1 MRTGL
6 AYGIAAYGF
15 WGLVPIYFSA
25 LKSVPALELLAQR
38 VIWTLVFVLV
48 VLGGVARLG
57 RFRSTLA
64 SRKLMWRLALST
76 LFIAANW
83 FVFIYAVITDRVVET
98 SLGYFIGPLVSV
110 LLGVLVFGEALRPLQ
125 RLAIALAALGIGC
138 RLLLEGYL
146 PWIAL
151 TLACT
156 FSIYGMIRKT
166 VPVDGLVS
174 LAIESLLVTPLAI
187 AYLLY
192 LYIDDRLGLGSYGWG
207 TDVLLILSGIVTAIP
222 LICFG
227 QAARF
232 LPLSTMGF
240 LQYLSPSL
248 SFLIA
253 VTLLGDT
260 VDSVKLGCFV
270 LIWLGVACFLADTYR
285 STRRPKP
292 VVPMPLAS
300 LPTR

>member
-1 MRTGL
+1 MGL

-15 WGLVPIYFSA
+15 WGLVPLYFNA
-25 LKSVPALELLAQR
+25 LKSVPPVELLAQR
-38 VIWTLVFVLV
+38 VIWTLIFVVV
-48 VLGGVARLG
+48 VLGCVGRLG
-57 RFRSTLA
+57 VLGDTLA
-64 SRKLMWRLALST
+64 TRKLMLRLALST

-83 FVFIYAVITDRVVET
+83 FVFIYAVVTDRVVES
-98 SLGYFIGPLVSV
+98 SLGYFIGPLVSM
-110 LLGVLVFGEALRPLQ
+110 LLGVVVFGEQLRPLQ
-125 RLAIALAALGIGC
+125 RLAIALAAVGIGY

-156 FSIYGMIRKT
+156 FSVYGMIRKT

-192 LYIDDRLGLGSYGWG
+192 LAADGRLGLGNYGWG
-207 TDVLLILSGIVTAIP
+207 IDVLLVLSGIVTAIP

-232 LPLSTMGF
+232 LPLTTMGF

-253 VTLLGDT
+253 VTILGES
-260 VDSVKLGCFV
+260 VDPVKLGCFG
-270 LIWLGVACFLADTYR
+270 LIWLGVACFLTDTYR
-285 STRRPKP
+285 STRKLKP
-292 VVPMPLAS
+292 NVAVPLAS